1 MAMTQASFATHEVL
15 NQSPPFED
23 VDLFAIDRPLSEAV
37 AAYGGAS
44 AQHELSEFGAH
55 WGSAAMAAR
64 GRLANE
70 NTPKLRIFDSRGN
83 RRDEVEFHPAY
94 HELMARSAHAGVHNS
109 TWNSQGKPAGNAA
122 EVVRAAKFYMAAG
135 VETGHLCPITM
146 TRASVAALA
155 VQPDLLA
162 KAMPVIATRA
172 YDPAFAPWP
181 TKRGMTLG
189 MGMTEK
195 QGGTDVRSNI
205 TRAVRDG
212 DAYRITG
219 HKWFMSAPMCD
230 AFLVLAQADE
240 GLTCFFMPRFA
251 PDGSVNAVHFQ
262 RLKDKLGNRSNAS
275 SEVEFTDTYAVRVG
289 DEGKGI
295 RTIIQMVQ
303 LTRQDCAI
311 ASVGLMRSGLAHAL
325 HHARY
330 RSVFQKHLADQPLMQ
345 SVLADMALHVEA
357 SVALVMRLCR
367 SFDRAPDD
375 PNEAAFMRLLTPAV
389 KYWVCKSA
397 PGFLYEAMEC
407 LGGNGYV
414 EEGILARHY
423 REAPVN
429 AIWEGSGNV
438 MCLDVLRALSR
449 EAEAAT
455 SVLQGLAGETRG
467 LAGADDVVAFIGK
480 TFRRPDSERVA
491 RLAVEKLALLAA
503 AAALNRVSPHHA
515 ELFAATRLA
524 GNHASMY
531 GAVDLPQD
539 DIRGLLERALP

>member
-1 MAMTQASFATHEVL
+1 MTQTASATHEVF

-23 VDLFAIDRPLSEAV
+23 VDLFALDRPLLEAV
-37 AAYGGAS
+37 SANGGA
-44 AQHELSEFGAH
+44 AARQELSEFSKR

-64 GRLANE
+64 GRFANE
-70 NTPKLRIFDSRGN
+70 NTPKLRTFDSRGN
-83 RRDEVEFHPAY
+83 RRDEIEFHPAY
-94 HELMARSAHAGVHNS
+94 HELMAHSAHAGLHNS
-109 TWNSQGKPAGNAA
+109 TWDSDGKPAGAPS
-122 EVVRAAKFYMAAG
+122 EVVRAAKFYIATQ

-155 VQPDLLA
+155 AQPDLLA
-162 KAMPVIATRA
+162 KAMPVIATRS
-172 YDPAFAPWP
+172 YDPTFAPWW

-195 QGGTDVRSNI
+195 QGGTDVRANM

-212 DAYRITG
+212 EAYRITG

-230 AFLVLAQADE
+230 AFLVLAQADG

-251 PDGSVNAVHFQ
+251 PDGSVNAIHFQ

-275 SEVEFTDTYAVRVG
+275 SEVEFNNAYGMRVG

-311 ASVGLMRSGLAHAL
+311 ASAGLMRSGLAHAL

-345 SVLADMALHVEA
+345 AVLSDMALHVEA
-357 SVALVMRLCR
+357 SIALVMRLCR
-367 SFDRAPDD
+367 AFDSAPGDAK
-375 PNEAAFMRLLTPAV
+375 AAAYMRLLTPAI

-423 REAPVN
+423 RESPVN

-449 EAEAAT
+449 EADAAAG
-455 SVLQGLAGETRG
+455 VLQGLMAETNG
-467 LAGADDVVAFIGK
+467 LPGTAEAAVFIGT
-480 TFRRPDSERVA
+480 TFRRADSERVA
-491 RLAVEKLALLAA
+491 RLAVEKLAMLAA
-503 AAALNRVSPHHA
+503 AAALNGVSPRSA
-515 ELFAATRLA
+515 ELFAASRLA
-524 GNHASMY
+524 ENHASMY
-531 GAVDLPQD
+531 GAVDLAGD
-539 DIRGLLERALP
+539 DIRSLLERALPH

>member
-1 MAMTQASFATHEVL
+1 MTKASFGTHEVF
-15 NQSPPFED
+15 NQSPPFWD
-23 VDLFAIDRPLSEAV
+23 VDLFSLDPPLKEAI
-37 AAYGGAS
+37 AANGGA
-44 AQHELSEFGAH
+44 AAERELAAFGKH
-55 WGSAAMAAR
+55 WGSAVMAER
-64 GRLANE
+64 GRTANE
-70 NTPKLRIFDSRGN
+70 NTPKLRLFDSRGL

-94 HELMARSAHAGVHNS
+94 HELMAHSAHAGVHNS
-109 TWNSQGKPAGNAA
+109 TWNAHGKPAGGAA
-122 EVVRAAKFYMAAG
+122 EVVRAAKFYMASQ

-155 VQPDLLA
+155 AQPDLLA
-162 KAMPVIATRA
+162 NVMPVIATRA
-172 YDPAFAPWP
+172 YDPSFAPWP

-195 QGGTDVRSNI
+195 QGGTDVRSNM
-205 TRAVRDG
+205 TRAERDG
-212 DAYRITG
+212 GAYRITG

-230 AFLVLAQADE
+230 AFLVLAQAGE
-240 GLTCFFMPRFA
+240 GLSCFFMPRFK
-251 PDGSVNAVHFQ
+251 PDGSINAIHFQ

-275 SEVEFTDTYAVRVG
+275 SEVEFHGAFAERVG

-311 ASVGLMRSGLAHAL
+311 ASAGLMRSGLAHAL
-325 HHARY
+325 HHVRH

-345 SVLADMALHVEA
+345 AVLSDMALHVEA
-357 SVALVMRLCR
+357 SIALVMRLCR
-367 SFDRAPDD
+367 AFDRAPDD
-375 PNEAAFMRLLTPAV
+375 VKEAAYMRLLTPAV

-414 EEGILARHY
+414 EEGILARHF
-423 REAPVN
+423 RESPVN

-449 EAEAAT
+449 EPDAA
-455 SVLQGLAGETRG
+455 SVVLHELTGETLG
-467 LAGADDVVAFIGK
+467 LSGTGEAVAFIGK
-480 TFRRPDSERVA
+480 AFRRPDSERVA

-503 AAALNRVSPHHA
+503 AAALNKVSPRQA

-524 GNHASMY
+524 GTHAGMY
-531 GAVDLPQD
+531 GAM
-539 DIRGLLERALP
+539 DIASNDVTALLERALPH

>member
-1 MAMTQASFATHEVL
+1 MTKPAFATHEVF
-15 NQSPPFED
+15 NQSPLFED
-23 VDLFAIDRPLSEAV
+23 VDLYALDRPLCEAV

-44 AQHELSEFGAH
+44 AEQELSDFGRH

-64 GRLANE
+64 GRAANE
-70 NTPKLRIFDSRGN
+70 NTPKLRTFDARGN

-94 HELMARSAHAGVHNS
+94 HELMVHSAHAGVHNS
-109 TWNSQGKPAGNAA
+109 TWTADGRPAGGAA
-122 EVVRAAKFYMAAG
+122 EVLRAARFYMASQ

-146 TRASVAALA
+146 TRASVAALGS
-155 VQPDLLA
+155 QPDLLA
-162 KAMPVIATRA
+162 RTMPVIATRS
-172 YDPAFAPWP
+172 YDPSLAPWW

-195 QGGTDVRSNI
+195 QGGTDVRANMTSAQ
-205 TRAVRDG
+205 RMPDG
-212 DAYRITG
+212 YRITG

-230 AFLVLAQADE
+230 AFLVLAQAEE

-251 PDGSVNAVHFQ
+251 PDGSINAIQFQ

-275 SEVEFTDTYAVRVG
+275 SEVEFTGAYGLRVG
-289 DEGKGI
+289 EEGKGI

-311 ASVGLMRSGLAHAL
+311 ASAGLMRSGLAHAL
-325 HHARY
+325 HHARH
-330 RSVFQKHLADQPLMQ
+330 RSVFQKHLADQPLMRA
-345 SVLADMALHVEA
+345 VLADMALHVEA
-357 SVALVMRLCR
+357 SIALVMRLC
-367 SFDRAPDD
+367 SAFDRMGEDAI
-375 PNEAAFMRLLTPAV
+375 EAAYMRLLTPAI

-397 PGFLYEAMEC
+397 PPFLFEAMEC

-449 EAEAAT
+449 EADAALGVLRSLAEASQGLPGASEAA
-455 SVLQGLAGETRG
+455 
-467 LAGADDVVAFIGK
+467 AFIGK
-480 TFRRPDSERVA
+480 TFRRPDSEHVA
-491 RLAVEKLALLAA
+491 RLAVERLALLAA
-503 AAALNRVSPHHA
+503 SAALNRVSPRHA

-524 GNHASMY
+524 NIHAGMY
-531 GAVDLPQD
+531 GAIDLAEA

>member
-1 MAMTQASFATHEVL
+1 MTKSAFATHEVF

-23 VDLFAIDRPLSEAV
+23 VDLFDCDRPLVEAV
-37 AAYGGAS
+37 KTFGGGA
-44 AQHELSEFGAH
+44 AEKELSDFGRH
-55 WGSAAMAAR
+55 WGSAVMAAR
-64 GRLANE
+64 GRIANE
-70 NTPKLRIFDSRGN
+70 NTPKLRTFDARGN

-94 HELMARSAHAGVHNS
+94 HELMAHSAHAGLHNS
-109 TWNSQGKPAGNAA
+109 TWDAQGKPAGDAS
-122 EVVRAAKFYMAAG
+122 EVVRAAKFYIAAQ

-155 VQPDLLA
+155 AEPELLA
-162 KAMPVIATRA
+162 KTMPFIATRS
-172 YDPAFAPWP
+172 YDPSFAPWW

-195 QGGTDVRSNI
+195 QGGTDVRANL
-205 TRAVRDG
+205 TRAERDG
-212 DAYRITG
+212 DVYRITG

-230 AFLVLAQADE
+230 AFLVLAQAE
-240 GLTCFFMPRFA
+240 AGLTCFFMPRFA
-251 PDGSVNAVHFQ
+251 PDGSVNAIQFQ

-275 SEVEFTDTYAVRVG
+275 SEVEFVRAYAEPIG
-289 DEGKGI
+289 EEGKGI

-311 ASVGLMRSGLAHAL
+311 ASAGLMRSGLAHAL
-325 HHARY
+325 HHTRH

-345 SVLADMALHVEA
+345 AVLSDMALHVEA
-357 SVALVMRLCR
+357 TIALVMRLCR
-367 SFDRAPDD
+367 AFDRTPE
-375 PNEAAFMRLLTPAV
+375 EAAEAAYMRLLTPAI

-397 PGFLYEAMEC
+397 PPFLYEAMEC

-423 REAPVN
+423 RESPVN

-449 EAEAAT
+449 EADAALAILRQLSEET
-455 SVLQGLAGETRG
+455 QGLPGAAETVS
-467 LAGADDVVAFIGK
+467 LIGK
-480 TFRRPDSERVA
+480 AFRRPDSERVA

-503 AAALNRVSPHHA
+503 AAALSKISPHHA
-515 ELFAATRLA
+515 ELFAASRLA
-524 GNHASMY
+524 ATHASMY
-531 GAVDLPQD
+531 GAVDLAPSD
-539 DIRGLLERALP
+539 VRALLERALP

>member
-1 MAMTQASFATHEVL
+1 MTATHEVF

-23 VDLFAIDRPLSEAV
+23 VDLFTMDRPLVDAV
-37 AAYGGAS
+37 TMNDAAS
-44 AQHELSEFGAH
+44 AHSELSEFGQH

-64 GRLANE
+64 GRVANE
-70 NTPKLRIFDSRGN
+70 NPPKLRTFDARGN

-94 HELMARSAHAGVHNS
+94 HELMAHSAHAGIHNS
-109 TWNSQGKPAGNAA
+109 TWGADGKPAGGAS
-122 EVVRAAKFYMAAG
+122 EVRRAAKFYMAAQ

-155 VQPDLLA
+155 AQPDILA
-162 KAMPVIATRA
+162 KAMPVIANRA
-172 YDPAFAPWP
+172 YDPAFAPWW

-205 TRAVRDG
+205 TRAERDG

-230 AFLVLAQADE
+230 AFLVLAQADS
-240 GLTCFFMPRFA
+240 GLTCFFMPRFR
-251 PDGSVNAVHFQ
+251 PDGSVNAIAFQ

-275 SEVEFTDTYAVRVG
+275 SEVEFTGAHAQRVG

-311 ASVGLMRSGLAHAL
+311 ASAGLMRSGLAHAL
-325 HHARY
+325 HHARH

-345 SVLADMALHVEA
+345 AVLADMALHVEA
-357 SVALVMRLCR
+357 AIALVMRLCR
-367 SFDRAPDD
+367 SFDQAPADA
-375 PNEAAFMRLLTPAV
+375 NEAAWMRLLTPAV

-423 REAPVN
+423 RESPVN

-449 EAEAAT
+449 EGDAA
-455 SVLQGLAGETRG
+455 SAVLQGLIKDTMGHCCVPTASVWRG
-467 LAGADDVVAFIGK
+467 
-480 TFRRPDSERVA
+480 RRWKRWRRWPPPPR
-491 RLAVEKLALLAA
+491 
-503 AAALNRVSPHHA
+503 
-515 ELFAATRLA
+515 
-524 GNHASMY
+524 
-531 GAVDLPQD
+531 
-539 DIRGLLERALP
+539 

>member
-1 MAMTQASFATHEVL
+1 MTQPSFATHEVF

-23 VDLFAIDRPLSEAV
+23 VDLFALDRPLVEAV
-37 AAYGGAS
+37 KANGGA
-44 AQHELSEFGAH
+44 AAERELSEFGRH
-55 WGSAAMAAR
+55 WGSAAMADR
-64 GRLANE
+64 GRVANE
-70 NTPKLRIFDSRGN
+70 NTPKLRTFDAKGN
-83 RRDEVEFHPAY
+83 RRDQVEFHPAY
-94 HELMARSAHAGVHNS
+94 HELMAHSAHAGVHNS
-109 TWNSQGKPAGNAA
+109 TWTADGRPAGDAA
-122 EVVRAAKFYMAAG
+122 EVVRAARFYMAAQ

-155 VQPDLLA
+155 MQPDLLA
-162 KAMPVIATRA
+162 RVMPVLSTRS
-172 YDPAFAPWP
+172 YDPTFGPWP
-181 TKRGMTLG
+181 QKRGMTLG

-195 QGGTDVRSNI
+195 QGGTDVRANM

-212 DAYRITG
+212 NAYRITG

-251 PDGSVNAVHFQ
+251 PDGSVNAVQFQ

-275 SEVEFTDTYAVRVG
+275 SEVEFAGAYGERVG
-289 DEGKGI
+289 EEGKGI

-325 HHARY
+325 HHARH

-345 SVLADMALHVEA
+345 AVLSDMALHVEA

-367 SFDRAPDD
+367 AFDRTPHDAG
-375 PNEAAFMRLLTPAV
+375 EAAYMRLLTPAI
-389 KYWVCKSA
+389 KYWTCKSA

-414 EEGILARHY
+414 EDGILARHY
-423 REAPVN
+423 RESPVN

-438 MCLDVLRALSR
+438 MCLDVLRALAR
-449 EAEAAT
+449 EPEAAMAVLQLLAAETRSLPGAAEA
-455 SVLQGLAGETRG
+455 
-467 LAGADDVVAFIGK
+467 VAFIGK
-480 TFRRPDSERVA
+480 AFRRADGERVA
-491 RLAVEKLALLAA
+491 RLAVERLALLAA
-503 AAALNRVSPHHA
+503 AAALNGVSPRQA

-524 GNHASMY
+524 TSHASMY
-531 GAVDLPQD
+531 GAVDLESAD
-539 DIRGLLERALP
+539 VRALLERALP

>member
-1 MAMTQASFATHEVL
+1 MTQPSFATHEVF

-23 VDLFAIDRPLSEAV
+23 VDLFAVDRPLVEAV
-37 AAYGGAS
+37 KANGGA
-44 AQHELSEFGAH
+44 AAERELSEFGKH
-55 WGSAAMAAR
+55 WGSAAMADR
-64 GRLANE
+64 GRAANE
-70 NTPKLRIFDSRGN
+70 NTPKLRSFDAKGN
-83 RRDEVEFHPAY
+83 RRDQVEFHPAY
-94 HELMARSAHAGVHNS
+94 HELMAHSAHAGVHNS
-109 TWNSQGKPAGNAA
+109 TWTAEGKPAGDAA
-122 EVVRAAKFYMAAG
+122 EVIRAAKFYIASQ

-155 VQPDLLA
+155 MQPDLLA
-162 KAMPVIATRA
+162 RVMPVLSTRS
-172 YDPAFAPWP
+172 YDPTFAPWWD
-181 TKRGMTLG
+181 KRGMTLG

-195 QGGTDVRSNI
+195 QGGTDVRANM

-212 DAYRITG
+212 EAYRITG

-251 PDGSVNAVHFQ
+251 PDGSVNAIQFQ

-275 SEVEFTDTYAVRVG
+275 SEVEFVGAYAQAVG
-289 DEGKGI
+289 EAGKGI

-311 ASVGLMRSGLAHAL
+311 ASTGLMRSGLAHAL
-325 HHARY
+325 HHARH

-345 SVLADMALHVEA
+345 AVLSDMALHVEA

-367 SFDRAPDD
+367 AFDRTPHDAA
-375 PNEAAFMRLLTPAV
+375 EAAYMRLLTPAI
-389 KYWVCKSA
+389 KYWTCKSA
-397 PGFLYEAMEC
+397 PAFLYEAMEC

-414 EEGILARHY
+414 EDGILARHY
-423 REAPVN
+423 RESPVN

-449 EAEAAT
+449 EPEAAMA
-455 SVLQGLAGETRG
+455 VLQSLAAETKGLPGAGE
-467 LAGADDVVAFIGK
+467 AAAFIGK
-480 TFRRPDSERVA
+480 TFRRADGERVA
-491 RLAVEKLALLAA
+491 RLAVEKLTLLAA
-503 AAALNRVSPHHA
+503 AAALNGVSPRHA

-524 GNHASMY
+524 ANHASMY
-531 GAVDLPQD
+531 GAVELESGDV
-539 DIRGLLERALP
+539 RALLERALP

>member
-1 MAMTQASFATHEVL
+1 MTQASLATHQVF

-23 VDLFAIDRPLSEAV
+23 VDLFALDRPLADAV
-37 AAYGGAS
+37 AANGGAS
-44 AQHELSEFGAH
+44 AEKELSEFGKH

-64 GRLANE
+64 GRIANE
-70 NTPKLRIFDSRGN
+70 NTPKLRTFDARGV

-109 TWNSQGKPAGNAA
+109 TWTADGRPAGGAA
-122 EVVRAAKFYMAAG
+122 EVVRAAKFYMAAQ

-155 VQPDLLA
+155 AQPDLVA
-162 KAMPVIATRA
+162 KAMPVIGTRA
-172 YDPAFAPWP
+172 YDPSFAPWW

-195 QGGTDVRSNI
+195 QGGTDVRSNM
-205 TRAVRDG
+205 TRAERDG

-240 GLTCFFMPRFA
+240 GLTCFFMPRFT
-251 PDGSVNAVHFQ
+251 PDGSVNAIQFQ

-275 SEVEFTDTYAVRVG
+275 SEVA
-289 DEGKGI
+289 
-295 RTIIQMVQ
+295 
-303 LTRQDCAI
+303 
-311 ASVGLMRSGLAHAL
+311 GLMRSGLAHAL
-325 HHARY
+325 HHARH

-345 SVLADMALHVEA
+345 AVLADMALHVEA
-357 SVALVMRLCR
+357 SIALVMRLCR
-367 SFDRAPDD
+367 SFDQAPDD
-375 PNEAAFMRLLTPAV
+375 LSEAAYMRLLTPAV

-423 REAPVN
+423 RESPVN

-449 EAEAAT
+449 EADAA
-455 SVLQGLAGETRG
+455 SAVLQDLAEEAKGLPGAGD
-467 LAGADDVVAFIGK
+467 AVALIGK
-480 TFRRPDSERVA
+480 AFRRTDSERVA

-503 AAALNRVSPHHA
+503 AAALNKVSPHHA

-531 GAVDLPQD
+531 GAVDLAND

>member
-1 MAMTQASFATHEVL
+1 MTQATFATHEVF

-23 VDLFAIDRPLSEAV
+23 VDLFAADQPLQEAV
-37 AAYGGAS
+37 AANGGA
-44 AQHELSEFGAH
+44 AAEKELSEFGQH
-55 WGSAAMAAR
+55 WGSAAMTAR
-64 GRLANE
+64 GRVANE
-70 NTPKLRIFDSRGN
+70 NTPKLRLFDPRGI

-94 HELMARSAHAGVHNS
+94 HELMARSAHAGMHNS
-109 TWNSQGKPAGNAA
+109 TWTADGKPAGDAA

-155 VQPDLLA
+155 AQPDLLA
-162 KAMPVIATRA
+162 KVMPVIATRA
-172 YDPAFAPWP
+172 YDPGFAPWW

-195 QGGTDVRSNI
+195 QGGTDVRSNL
-205 TRAVRDG
+205 TRATPDG
-212 DAYRITG
+212 DGYSVTG

-230 AFLVLAQADE
+230 AFLVLAQADQ
-240 GLTCFFMPRFA
+240 GLTCFFMPRFR
-251 PDGSVNAVHFQ
+251 PDGSVNAIQFQ

-275 SEVEFTDTYAVRVG
+275 SEVEFTGAYATRVG

-295 RTIIQMVQ
+295 RTIIRMVQ

-311 ASVGLMRSGLAHAL
+311 ASAGLMRSGLAHAL
-325 HHARY
+325 HHARH

-345 SVLADMALHVEA
+345 MVLSDMALHVDA
-357 SVALVMRLCR
+357 TIALVMRLCR
-367 SFDRAPDD
+367 SFDQAPQDAG
-375 PNEAAFMRLLTPAV
+375 EAAYLRLLTPAI

-414 EEGILARHY
+414 EEGILARHF
-423 REAPVN
+423 RESPVN

-449 EAEAAT
+449 EAEAA
-455 SVLQGLAGETRG
+455 SAVLQGLTDEAKG
-467 LAGADDVVAFIGK
+467 LPGADEAVAFIGK
-480 TFRRPDSERVA
+480 AFRRPDSERVA

-503 AAALNRVSPHHA
+503 AAALQKVSPHDA
-515 ELFAATRLA
+515 ELFARTRLA
-524 GNHASMY
+524 QNHASMY
-531 GAVDLPQD
+531 GAVDLTAD
-539 DIRGLLERALP
+539 DVRGLLERALP

>member
-1 MAMTQASFATHEVL
+1 MTHPAFATHEVF

-23 VDLFAIDRPLSEAV
+23 VDLFTLDTPLSESI
-37 AAYGGAS
+37 AANGA
-44 AQHELSEFGAH
+44 AAAAPELSEFGKH

-64 GRLANE
+64 GRAANE
-70 NTPKLRIFDSRGN
+70 NTPKLRSFDSRGN

-109 TWNSQGKPAGNAA
+109 TWTAQGKPAGAAA
-122 EVVRAAKFYMAAG
+122 EVVRAAKFYIASQ

-155 VQPDLLA
+155 AQPDLLA
-162 KAMPVIATRA
+162 KTMPVIGTRA
-172 YDPAFAPWP
+172 YDPTFAPWW

-195 QGGTDVRSNI
+195 QGGTDVRSNM
-205 TRAVRDG
+205 THAERDG
-212 DAYRITG
+212 SAYRITG

-230 AFLVLAQADE
+230 AFLVLAQAEE
-240 GLTCFFMPRFA
+240 GLSCFLMPRFA
-251 PDGSVNAVHFQ
+251 PDGSINAIHFQ

-275 SEVEFTDTYAVRVG
+275 SEVEFHGAYAERVG
-289 DEGKGI
+289 AEGKGI

-311 ASVGLMRSGLAHAL
+311 ASAGLMRSGLAHAL
-325 HHARY
+325 HHARH

-345 SVLADMALHVEA
+345 AVLSDMALHVEA

-367 SFDRAPDD
+367 AFDQAPGD
-375 PNEAAFMRLLTPAV
+375 PGGAAYLPLLTSAF

-423 REAPVN
+423 RESPVN

-449 EAEAAT
+449 EYDAASAILQTLAKESAGLPGAANATTFIAE
-455 SVLQGLAGETRG
+455 V
-467 LAGADDVVAFIGK
+467 
-480 TFRRPDSERVA
+480 FRRPDSERVS

-503 AAALNRVSPHHA
+503 SAALSKVSPQHA
-515 ELFAATRLA
+515 ELFARTRLA
-524 GNHASMY
+524 TDHGSMY
-531 GAVDLPQD
+531 GAVDLATA
-539 DIRGLLERALP
+539 DIRGLLNRALP